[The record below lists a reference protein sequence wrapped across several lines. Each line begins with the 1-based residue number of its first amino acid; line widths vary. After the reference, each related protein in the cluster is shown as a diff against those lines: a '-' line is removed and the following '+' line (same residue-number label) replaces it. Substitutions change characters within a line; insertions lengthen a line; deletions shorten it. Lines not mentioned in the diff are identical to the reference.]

1 MDLLEA
7 LHQRVLPGD
16 GAMGTLLF
24 ERGVPRD
31 VCLEEL
37 CASRPELVEAIHREY
52 VAAGAR
58 VIRTH
63 SFGSNAI
70 RLRTTGNERRVG
82 ELNWLAGRIARDA
95 VKGSGALVAACVG
108 PTGEPGRGDLRA
120 IFEEQIGGLLE
131 SGADFVLLE
140 TFTDLKELLAA
151 VEAKHSLHHCPVV
164 ASLACADGAQVQV
177 AFGELRSAG
186 ADVVGVNCLNPA
198 DTRRV
203 LEGIEMTEP
212 FSAFPSAG
220 LPQEVLAPAEFAA
233 GAMSLVQRGIRL
245 IGGCCGTTPA
255 HIAALTEAL
264 V

>member
-7 LHQRVLPGD
+7 LQQRVLPGD

-24 ERGVPRD
+24 ERGVARD
-31 VCLEEL
+31 ACLEEL
-37 CASRPELVEAIHREY
+37 CASHPELVGGIHREY

-70 RLRTTGNERRVG
+70 RLSASGNGKRVG

-108 PTGEPGRGDLRA
+108 PTGEPDRADLRS

-140 TFTDLKELLAA
+140 TFTDLRELLVA

-164 ASLACADGAQVQV
+164 ASLACAEGAWVQR
-177 AFGELRSAG
+177 AFSELRAAG
-186 ADVVGVNCLNPA
+186 ADVVGVNCIDPKA
-198 DTRRV
+198 ARTV
-203 LEGIEMTEP
+203 LEGIEMAEP
-212 FSAFPSAG
+212 VSAFPSAG
-220 LPQEVLAPAEFAA
+220 LPQEVLTPSEFAA
-233 GAMSLVQRGIRL
+233 GALALVERGVRL
-245 IGGCCGTTPA
+245 IGGCCGATPA

-264 V
+264 A